1 MVQETQGNG
10 RPLRLVLSLE
20 EGHHELHW
28 QLADQWAPLA
38 WVDPGD
44 QWELLV
50 QEALEGH
57 QDQCIHHDTDLMVP
71 DQVDLQEV
79 QIAGALQVG
88 GHQGH
93 LVMLRG
99 KMEALLEEA
108 QAHAAQQDHPTA
120 GLPLQAWG
128 DGECPHG
135 VAHLADLAQ
144 FHHLVVGMV
153 GHLENGDLQV
163 GVLLLLAHLGELLKM
178 VQANLT
184 VSRATTTWRKFFPCL
199 RHRRHHPQVKIHDWR
214 LSL

>member
-99 KMEALLEEA
+99 KMEVSILL
-108 QAHAAQQDHPTA
+108 
-120 GLPLQAWG
+120 
-128 DGECPHG
+128 
-135 VAHLADLAQ
+135 
-144 FHHLVVGMV
+144 
-153 GHLENGDLQV
+153 
-163 GVLLLLAHLGELLKM
+163 
-178 VQANLT
+178 
-184 VSRATTTWRKFFPCL
+184 TTGP
-199 RHRRHHPQVKIHDWR
+199 I
-214 LSL
+214 LSS

>member
-28 QLADQWAPLA
+28 QLADQWVPLA
-38 WVDPGD
+38 WADPGD

-57 QDQCIHHDTDLMVP
+57 QDHCIHHDTDLMVP

-88 GHQGH
+88 GLQGH

-108 QAHAAQQDHPTA
+108 QAHAAQQDHLTA

-128 DGECPHG
+128 DGECRHG
-135 VAHLADLAQ
+135 AAHLADLAQ
-144 FHHLVVGMV
+144 FHHPVVGMV

-163 GVLLLLAHLGELLKM
+163 GVLLHLVRLGELLKM

-184 VSRATTTWRKFFPCL
+184 VRATTIWRKFFPCL
-199 RHRRHHPQVKIHDWR
+199 RHRRHHPQVKIHDWC